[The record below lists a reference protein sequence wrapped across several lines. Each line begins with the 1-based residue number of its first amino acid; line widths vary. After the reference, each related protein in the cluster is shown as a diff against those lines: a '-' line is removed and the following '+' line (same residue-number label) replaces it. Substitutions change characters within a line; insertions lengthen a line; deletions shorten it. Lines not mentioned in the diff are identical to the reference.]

1 MPAWLLLLLLSVS
14 IIAYSISISWDGAN
28 LWFGTNPADLDRKAL
43 GVAAA
48 DIVKAL
54 LLLLIAGLWTQR
66 QRALSLGLAI
76 VLVGTTVLSVQATY
90 SAFTAGRSEVIGEKE
105 AEKEKLAD
113 LRDERARLVQELE
126 TYKGLPSAR
135 ALREQHRAMEFDR
148 RWDTSEGCTNAT
160 ALGSRRF
167 CAKRAEIFS
176 QITGATKAEQIRERI
191 DTLSQEIRKQT
202 TTETAT
208 ATAPDLQRISDITG
222 LDTQG
227 VIGLRSLI
235 VAIALDLLAAIMVV
249 ATSHS
254 FLSSNM
260 KAEQRSLQDRP
271 PKPHERKEGRQE

>member
-1 MPAWLLLLLLSVS
+1 MLSGLQVS
-14 IIAYSISISWDGAN
+14 TKPVSSSTSGSAN
-28 LWFGTNPADLDRKAL
+28 TITCDRM
-43 GVAAA
+43 
-48 DIVKAL
+48 
-54 LLLLIAGLWTQR
+54 R
-66 QRALSLGLAI
+66 
-76 VLVGTTVLSVQATY
+76 
-90 SAFTAGRSEVIGEKE
+90 
-105 AEKEKLAD
+105 
-113 LRDERARLVQELE
+113 
-126 TYKGLPSAR
+126 PSACAHR
-135 ALREQHRAMEFDR
+135 CQKQSREPPIKWHRRRGLYIREHHRAMEFDR

-167 CAKRAEIFS
+167 CAKRAEIFF

-235 VAIALDLLAAIMVV
+235 VTVALDLLAAIMVV

-271 PKPHERKEGRQE
+271 PKPHERKEGGQDKE